1 MDKRLEKLQSKDFMG
16 KFSELMGLEITS
28 IENNAVIAKLVID
41 ERHLRPGNIMNGG
54 VSLMLVETVGSI
66 SSFLNIDTTKKNA
79 FGLQVN
85 TNHISMG
92 FPGDTLTAKAIAVH
106 LGKSTHIWDV
116 NITNQNDRLVSS
128 GRITMMV
135 TDLK

>member
-1 MDKRLEKLQSKDFMG
+1 MNKTEQQNLGQHLG
-16 KFSELMGLEITS
+16 KFSELMGLSITV
-28 IENNAVIAKLVID
+28 ENQAVIAEMIID

-54 VSLMLVETVGSI
+54 VSLMLIETVGSM
-66 SSFLNIDTTKKNA
+66 SSFLHIDSSKKNA

-85 TNHISMG
+85 ANHVSMG
-92 FPGDTLTAKAIAVH
+92 LPGDKLRAQAKAVH
-106 LGKSTHIWDV
+106 LGKTTHIWDV
-116 NITNQNDRLVSS
+116 DITNQNKRLVCS